1 MTRNIGYANFDE
13 KINSILNVEKFS
25 EIQISKN

>member
-1 MTRNIGYANFDE
+1 MRNIGNANFDE
-13 KINSILNVEKFS
+13 KINSISNVEKFS